1 MFGPKARQYL
11 SKSFS
16 VILLLGCSIFVLFK
30 GYECFKKFLKKHEG
44 SRIEYVFAGSLPFPA
59 ITFCPI
65 NVPHSLPKP
74 YDEKVMKVCN
84 LTPGEYP
91 KKGPWIGTGSPHCTD
106 PEIFRDLVTVQLKDM
121 RINDIVIKTFSNLYN
136 VSNILNTTLVD
147 WERNYGTPH
156 SYPCHTMKI
165 SKDVA
170 KEGIKSIN
178 FGIQSNSIST
188 FGIPKD
194 KTTFLLFVHDVGLL
208 QADLPSASPNM
219 NFYAATF
226 APVEIEVVDL
236 LQYNGQPCK
245 RDKNYRWD
253 HCRQNLI
260 YTVSEIATVTKKNFT
275 LEIAQSPMCPS
286 TQAPKNLINTVS
298 EIAQSPK
305 APKPPKRPS
314 PQASKPPYVQT
325 PERPRI

>member
-74 YDEKVMKVCN
+74 YDEKIMKFCN

-91 KKGPWIGTGSPHCTD
+91 QKGPWIGTGGPNCTD
-106 PEIFRDLVTVQLKDM
+106 PEIFRDQVSVQLKDM

-136 VSNILNTTLVD
+136 ESNILNSTLVD
-147 WERNYGTPH
+147 WERSYGTPH
-156 SYPCHTMKI
+156 SHPCHTMKI
-165 SKDVA
+165 SKNVV

-178 FGIQSNSIST
+178 FGIQSNRVSN

-208 QADLPSASPNM
+208 QSDLPSASPNM
-219 NFYAATF
+219 NFYASTL

-260 YTVSEIATVTKKNFT
+260 YTVSEINSP
-275 LEIAQSPMCPS
+275 EPQSHR
-286 TQAPKNLINTVS
+286 
-298 EIAQSPK
+298 
-305 APKPPKRPS
+305 APKPPNAQAPKRPS
-314 PQASKPPYVQT
+314 TQSSPSAQAHKKCFHFLCVYVSYI
-325 PERPRI
+325 ELFLGNYG